1 MSLRFT
7 GVPALSVVIYV
18 VKNASRPKPVTFS
31 PAKDGKH
38 FAFQVVWIVTLTE
51 GLFKCFLHRTQR
63 KVCGAINKEIGAD
76 KAVRF
81 MKT

>member
-1 MSLRFT
+1 MNLRFP

-31 PAKDGKH
+31 PAQDGKR
-38 FAFQVVWIVTLTE
+38 FAFQIGWIVTLTR
-51 GLFKCFLHRTQR
+51 GLCKCFLRRKQL

-76 KAVRF
+76 MVC
-81 MKT
+81 TLY